1 MYVFYIW
8 TSAWKE
14 NHKMFIWNWFF
25 AICSA
30 YLTRGNGSTT
40 QVLLREF
47 LSGLTYGFLIKNFQE
62 IKLFIGHCSF
72 MTLAKKKKQNKK
84 QPLDF

>member
-1 MYVFYIW
+1 
-8 TSAWKE
+8 
-14 NHKMFIWNWFF
+14 MFIWNWFF

-40 QVLLREF
+40 QFLLHEF

-62 IKLFIGHCSF
+62 IKLFIGHRF
-72 MTLAKKKKQNKK
+72 IHDINKKKNR
-84 QPLDF
+84 